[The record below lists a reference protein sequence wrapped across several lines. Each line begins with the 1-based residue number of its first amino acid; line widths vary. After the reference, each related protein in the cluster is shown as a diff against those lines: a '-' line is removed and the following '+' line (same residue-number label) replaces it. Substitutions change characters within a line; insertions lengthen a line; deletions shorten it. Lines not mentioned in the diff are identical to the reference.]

1 VKVVVVGASGATGR
15 FVVEQLHRN
24 AIVDS
29 GVTSRINVGDF
40 ITELILNESTWSKWK
55 GHMPVIY
62 NHA

>member
-29 GVTSRINVGDF
+29 GVTSTINVGNF
-40 ITELILNESTWSKWK
+40 ITELILNESTWSK
-55 GHMPVIY
+55 
-62 NHA
+62 